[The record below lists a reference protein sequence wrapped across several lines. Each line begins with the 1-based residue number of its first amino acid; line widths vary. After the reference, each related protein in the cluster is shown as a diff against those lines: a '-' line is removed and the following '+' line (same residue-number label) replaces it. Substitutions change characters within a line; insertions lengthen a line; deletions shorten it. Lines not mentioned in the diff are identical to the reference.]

1 MITITQ
7 VTHRIIVSVT
17 SSILGFLTGITID
30 FRPSAPSVIACF
42 ATLAVVVG
50 SLIILVV
57 ASYGP
62 GPARI
67 RPQWYLYPETAGI
80 SMYLAWVALKNLE
93 VSSGRLNRWC
103 QFPCS
108 KFQGAYSYIIES
120 VRTFSTSW
128 RKLLRLTAIVRAI
141 FHCMVLQLQ
150 LDYHAKIFWSQNS
163 NSLSVNVSRYRNY
176 LVRYNVFCVCSW
188 SSIPSSTLPEAV
200 SLLQGSPRGTYFE

>member
-67 RPQWYLYPETAGI
+67 RPQ
-80 SMYLAWVALKNLE
+80 
-93 VSSGRLNRWC
+93 
-103 QFPCS
+103 
-108 KFQGAYSYIIES
+108 
-120 VRTFSTSW
+120 
-128 RKLLRLTAIVRAI
+128 
-141 FHCMVLQLQ
+141 
-150 LDYHAKIFWSQNS
+150 
-163 NSLSVNVSRYRNY
+163 
-176 LVRYNVFCVCSW
+176 
-188 SSIPSSTLPEAV
+188 
-200 SLLQGSPRGTYFE
+200 